1 MSPSSE
7 SRASLHNSAKP
18 MGGMAVAPCA
28 SCGCCCHGSR
38 CSSKQDVQSLIAP
51 VVESLRSDLQHFF
64 ISQLEE
70 EVHPLKAEASIIRL
84 WLARVAN
91 HLERAE
97 PSCSDSPATDLVDL
111 FGPCSPVQRSPTM
124 LSFAS
129 LSADCTPAQ
138 DSKPHNEQYVA
149 ATASDVGQSTTKECE
164 LPSACETVLEPL
176 LASGLH
182 AQTPVTQSTTMDV
195 ATTPLHIVT
204 PLELP
209 TEQVI
214 MLRACTS
221 DMEVVMVEDASEDE
235 EADSVIEMS
244 FEDPVDLV
252 IATDDFTQSSVE
264 VKVERSDNPLME
276 IVFPMD
282 DTTRKIEELQVVTPI
297 GDVVLVEDASEDE
310 EDPTGVTAIDAPT
323 LSLDKTMTDEPQPP
337 DDPLSLQMPI
347 TSRCKRR
354 KSHEISSL
362 RRSAR
367 IAQRNTL
374 KRLGIIGN
382 NGKIDE
388 DVIQEY
394 ADYLKELLPPDVLNS
409 LMHAKGRAFWDL
421 VAGISLP
428 PS

>member
-1 MSPSSE
+1 
-7 SRASLHNSAKP
+7 
-18 MGGMAVAPCA
+18 
-28 SCGCCCHGSR
+28 
-38 CSSKQDVQSLIAP
+38 
-51 VVESLRSDLQHFF
+51 
-64 ISQLEE
+64 
-70 EVHPLKAEASIIRL
+70 
-84 WLARVAN
+84 
-91 HLERAE
+91 
-97 PSCSDSPATDLVDL
+97 
-111 FGPCSPVQRSPTM
+111 
-124 LSFAS
+124 
-129 LSADCTPAQ
+129 
-138 DSKPHNEQYVA
+138 
-149 ATASDVGQSTTKECE
+149 
-164 LPSACETVLEPL
+164 
-176 LASGLH
+176 
-182 AQTPVTQSTTMDV
+182 
-195 ATTPLHIVT
+195 
-204 PLELP
+204 
-209 TEQVI
+209 
-214 MLRACTS
+214 
-221 DMEVVMVEDASEDE
+221 
-235 EADSVIEMS
+235 
-244 FEDPVDLV
+244 
-252 IATDDFTQSSVE
+252 
-264 VKVERSDNPLME
+264 
-276 IVFPMD
+276 MD

-347 TSRCKRR
+347 TSRCKR

-409 LMHAKGRAFWDL
+409 LMRAKGRAFWDL